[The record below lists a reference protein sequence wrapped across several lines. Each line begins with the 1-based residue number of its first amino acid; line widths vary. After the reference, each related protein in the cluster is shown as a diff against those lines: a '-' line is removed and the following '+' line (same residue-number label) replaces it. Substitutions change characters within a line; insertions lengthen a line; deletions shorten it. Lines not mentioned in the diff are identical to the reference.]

1 MVCDDELLRHSLP
14 AHGGDALSM
23 YAKRSFPTVLK
34 DIALFLAA
42 PFIALAYLT
51 LFPFFGIG
59 LLLKARKTKR
69 A

>member
-1 MVCDDELLRHSLP
+1 MIVRFGNPSRPTVETH
-14 AHGGDALSM
+14 HSM

-34 DIALFLAA
+34 DVALFLAA
-42 PFIALAYLT
+42 PFIALVYLA

-59 LLLKARKTKR
+59 LLLKARKAKR